1 MCRAVCPRW
10 VALLAPISPEH
21 VDNVAKEKL
30 MSLPKLAV
38 TLGSVAGIG
47 PEITAEAL
55 LGHDEMRAR
64 CIFVVVGDERQQ
76 RAGACR
82 LWVVTPTRCR

>member
-1 MCRAVCPRW
+1 M
-10 VALLAPISPEH
+10 ALLAPISPEH